1 MRRLDAVRPPYMV
14 TLNRRL
20 GFFSEAPM
28 YYFVLRPYLEEHY
41 VREASFGRYEVYRR
55 RTADGPPAAPPVDEP
70 PLGELDRDAL
80 FARLADPDR
89 DTRRA
94 ATAAFLARAR
104 TREGVTGLA
113 TAWAPDESSRLLL
126 IRNLG
131 EGGDERAV
139 DFLAET
145 YDRAGMRLRHEAAN
159 ALTYLA
165 ARETTDR
172 YLLTRDGVPPEPDA
186 LVPRR
191 GVTTERLRAWMAT
204 SSERRWIG
212 IYAARALAQA
222 GDTAAVPALEATLR
236 EERRRPYLQVAAG
249 TALVTLGRLE
259 HLTSLVGLLAIP
271 KRDVQDW
278 VPAFLIER
286 AGRHPAEVA
295 AALRHGLAHADA
307 RVRETSAWVAGAA
320 GATGLGAELRAAL
333 GDPAAE
339 VRVAAVWAL
348 GVLGDREARPALAR
362 LASGDDAALRAFAEE
377 ALTRLDGTRS

>member
-1 MRRLDAVRPPYMV
+1 
-14 TLNRRL
+14 
-20 GFFSEAPM
+20 
-28 YYFVLRPYLEEHY
+28 
-41 VREASFGRYEVYRR
+41 
-55 RTADGPPAAPPVDEP
+55 
-70 PLGELDRDAL
+70 
-80 FARLADPDR
+80 
-89 DTRRA
+89 
-94 ATAAFLARAR
+94 
-104 TREGVTGLA
+104 
-113 TAWAPDESSRLLL
+113 
-126 IRNLG
+126 
-131 EGGDERAV
+131 
-139 DFLAET
+139 
-145 YDRAGMRLRHEAAN
+145 
-159 ALTYLA
+159 
-165 ARETTDR
+165 
-172 YLLTRDGVPPEPDA
+172 
-186 LVPRR
+186 
-191 GVTTERLRAWMAT
+191 MAT

-278 VPAFLIER
+278 VPAFLIET
-286 AGRHPAEVA
+286 AGRHPVEVA

-307 RVRETSAWVAGAA
+307 RVREPSAWVGGAA
-320 GATGLGAELRAAL
+320 GATGLGPELRAAL